1 MKSTPTSS
9 LRSVIFRGVIPGL
22 VETLRCRCLT
32 KITFWCAQT
41 YYERYF
47 ISILNTLNHKRNSPL
62 NSSTYFFFFCGKT
75 AYVQLIVDKKTGW
88 KQKSLKCDNWVW
100 LRCSPYH
107 SQPCSLGIKVSLKNL
122 NKVGQ
127 KAENWDCLFIWDCSA
142 TSSFQLY
149 RIIPFQPHVIFFWIF
164 LQLNCLGTTNCWV
177 KWRQN
182 HKTQRH
188 LPRFPIFFFLF
199 SRLNEGN
206 QLLES
211 ESPNALVYPNGTVI
225 WAPNIILQ
233 VYCAVAV
240 SFKTHI

>member
-127 KAENWDCLFIWDCSA
+127 KAEKLRLSLHLGLPSEIVFSGCSCV
-142 TSSFQLY
+142 Y
-149 RIIPFQPHVIFFWIF
+149 RIIAFQLHVNFFWVF
-164 LQLNCLGTTNCWV
+164 LWETC
-177 KWRQN
+177 
-182 HKTQRH
+182 
-188 LPRFPIFFFLF
+188 
-199 SRLNEGN
+199 
-206 QLLES
+206 
-211 ESPNALVYPNGTVI
+211 
-225 WAPNIILQ
+225 
-233 VYCAVAV
+233 
-240 SFKTHI
+240 